1 MTIHETVLLSLEGL
15 PEGTRQNGH
24 EDFVVQELKIEAPN
38 VCYRRMRYLL
48 PDGSSRTA
56 ALPAHVQGH
65 FGSGLHGYVL
75 YQHHQNGVTQ
85 PLIRE
90 ELPDLGI
97 DISTGQIDRLLTDGH
112 DPFHEEKDALLP
124 AARNVS
130 SYFQADDTGARH
142 LGKNA

>member
-1 MTIHETVLLSLEGL
+1 LTIHETVLLSLEGL

-56 ALPAHVQGH
+56 ALPAHVHGH